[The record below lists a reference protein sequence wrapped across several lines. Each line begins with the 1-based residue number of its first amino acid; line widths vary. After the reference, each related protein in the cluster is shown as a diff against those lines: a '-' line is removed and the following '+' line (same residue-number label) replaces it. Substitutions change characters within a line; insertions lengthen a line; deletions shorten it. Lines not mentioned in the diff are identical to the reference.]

1 MANLISI
8 GAITTPNPTL
18 FVRMDTL
25 FSDPVEYR
33 IQTLSPGSQWL
44 TRDDLI
50 AQRQRW
56 RSELSLQCIDD
67 YLSGQLFDLTLI
79 RPSV

>member
-1 MANLISI
+1 AGKAVKHHLEYTLDTGII
-8 GAITTPNPTL
+8 GP
-18 FVRMDTL
+18 
-25 FSDPVEYR
+25 
-33 IQTLSPGSQWL
+33 QWL
-44 TRDDLI
+44 TRDELI